1 MLAVSLI
8 LLAGYIGWLLY
19 EAYANRQARRSFR
32 HVIHVSGIRGKT
44 TTCRLIDA
52 HLRHAGFRVFTKT
65 TGTQPV
71 YIDTAGV
78 EHPIR
83 RPGLPNIAE
92 QLSMLRRARREGAE
106 IVILECMAVAP
117 ELQRVSQEK
126 MVRGDW
132 NVITNVRYDHIFE
145 MGESL
150 EEIAESLSAVIP
162 ADGVLFVGE
171 ETFFPF
177 FRERCR
183 ARGSEAVLCPGTG
196 PAGSENRAIA
206 CAIGAR
212 LGVDP
217 AAFPQAQEDY
227 HADFG
232 TCRCYDLGG
241 RRFLDLFS
249 ANDPQS
255 SLQLLRET
263 FPEGGELTL
272 IYNHRAD
279 RPDRLLLFLRHF
291 FPQVPCRKVIVLGEC
306 RYLARRLLRRAG
318 VEQVELAA
326 NWREALERADT
337 PQIAGVG
344 NIKGQAYQMI
354 EYLERGEAHE

>member
-1 MLAVSLI
+1 MKIGRVQIPEYIGRNFNKYKYVLLVCLVGL
-8 LLAGYIGWLLY
+8 LLAAWPSGRSPDAGQP
-19 EAYANRQARRSFR
+19 EAEP
-32 HVIHVSGIRGKT
+32 SG
-44 TTCRLIDA
+44 
-52 HLRHAGFRVFTKT
+52 
-65 TGTQPV
+65 
-71 YIDTAGV
+71 
-78 EHPIR
+78 
-83 RPGLPNIAE
+83 
-92 QLSMLRRARREGAE
+92 
-106 IVILECMAVAP
+106 
-117 ELQRVSQEK
+117 
-126 MVRGDW
+126 
-132 NVITNVRYDHIFE
+132 
-145 MGESL
+145 
-150 EEIAESLSAVIP
+150 
-162 ADGVLFVGE
+162 
-171 ETFFPF
+171 
-177 FRERCR
+177 
-183 ARGSEAVLCPGTG
+183 
-196 PAGSENRAIA
+196 
-206 CAIGAR
+206 
-212 LGVDP
+212 
-217 AAFPQAQEDY
+217 AFPQAQEDY

-232 TCRCYDLGG
+232 TCRCYDLGE

-306 RYLARRLLRRAG
+306 RYLARRLLHRAG

-326 NWREALERADT
+326 NWREALEQADT